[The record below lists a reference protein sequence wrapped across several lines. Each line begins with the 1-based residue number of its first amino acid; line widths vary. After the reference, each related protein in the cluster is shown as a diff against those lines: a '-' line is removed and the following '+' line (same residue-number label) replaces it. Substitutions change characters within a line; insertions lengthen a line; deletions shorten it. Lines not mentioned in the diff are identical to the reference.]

1 MYQDIRLRT
10 RRFALR
16 AINLVETFVRNR
28 EAYIIGRQLIRSAT
42 SVGANLAEASAART
56 KVEFGSINGIALKEG
71 KETIYWLQ
79 LASEANLTDYRQ
91 IKLMISEAEEIS
103 KIIATIIINSQKVK

>member
-10 RRFALR
+10 RKFALR
-16 AINLVETFVRNR
+16 TIHLVETFVRNR

-42 SVGANLAEASAART
+42 SIGANLAEASAARS
-56 KVEFGSINGIALKEG
+56 KAEFSSINGIALKEG

-79 LASEANLTDYRQ
+79 LSTEANLADHRQ
-91 IKLMISEAEEIS
+91 IQLMISEAEEIS
-103 KIIATIIINSQKVK
+103 KIVAAIIINSQKVK